1 MNFKYFDFP
10 IYHDQTTDISQY
22 LSNKNGAFHVFVHSS
37 DWNDANKDLLYKIL
51 GAMKQDIAED
61 VNIYGLKDGE
71 NAHLAEHLDFSNNHR
86 FLAFGLN
93 ADRLGLQMKTIPY
106 RILQVKQLKV
116 LFSHKLNDLQ
126 SNVNYKKQLWGLLQQ
141 FNFNV

>member
-1 MNFKYFDFP
+1 
-10 IYHDQTTDISQY
+10 
-22 LSNKNGAFHVFVHSS
+22 
-37 DWNDANKDLLYKIL
+37 LLYKIL

-106 RILQVKQLKV
+106 RILQIKQLKV

-141 FNFNV
+141 FNFND